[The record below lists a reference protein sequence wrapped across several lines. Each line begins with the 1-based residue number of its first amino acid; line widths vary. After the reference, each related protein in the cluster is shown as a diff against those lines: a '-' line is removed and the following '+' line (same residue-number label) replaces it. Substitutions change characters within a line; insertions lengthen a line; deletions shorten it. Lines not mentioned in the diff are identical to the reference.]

1 MKKIAIVYYSGTG
14 NTASLAQAVKEGVI
28 AGGGSAKT
36 IAASLFGADML
47 DSYDAFAFGCP
58 ASGAENLEEEV
69 FEPMFDAIKG
79 HLAGKEVALFGSYG
93 WGDGEWMRTWQES
106 VKESGAILKSESVI
120 ALDHPDDE
128 ALAAARE
135 MGKTLAS

>member
-1 MKKIAIVYYSGTG
+1 
-14 NTASLAQAVKEGVI
+14 
-28 AGGGSAKT
+28 
-36 IAASLFGADML
+36 
-47 DSYDAFAFGCP
+47 
-58 ASGAENLEEEV
+58 
-69 FEPMFDAIKG
+69 MFDAIKG

-106 VKESGAILKSESVI
+106 VKESGAILKTESVI
-120 ALDHPDDE
+120 ALDHPDDD